1 MLARAVAKGVCAM
14 AYTHRVG
21 IDLVRVV
28 GEDKKSLITV
38 LAWGHPVNL
47 VQDGP
52 TWVKI
57 RLTTDVGYVK
67 RSVKGQ
73 DVLVPYKD
81 LKLLRIDFV
90 DVQQGDGALIETP
103 SGKLMFVD

>member
-21 IDLVRVV
+21 IDLVKVV

-38 LAWGHPVNL
+38 LAWGHPVTV

-52 TWVKI
+52 AWTKI
-57 RLTTDVGYVK
+57 QMTKDVGYVK
-67 RSVKGQ
+67 RTVKGR

-90 DVQQGDGALIETP
+90 DVQQGDGALLEMP
-103 SGKLMFVD
+103 S